1 MVLKL
6 TRTDIAFVKGQ
17 KKMMDSFRKKIE
29 KEMDKITLANTAIAD
44 WNEKIESIDK
54 FTVGLY
60 GKTVT
65 EIMGIID
72 IEEQT
77 PLIVQDKATG
87 EYVPNP
93 EAVVEEEE
101 EKEEEKEEETP
112 EVEEEQIPE
121 SVPNELEDI
130 KSEPKIE
137 ENKEETEEEK
147 ETDTPEDDNVPFEE
161 ELGWPDED
169 SDESPAEEEE
179 KEEEA
184 KDPME
189 DSEWPD
195 PDYPDD
201 WN

>member
-17 KKMMDSFRKKIE
+17 KKMMDSFRKKVE
-29 KEMDKITLANTAIAD
+29 KEEEKIAAANSAITD
-44 WNEKIESIDK
+44 WNTKIESLDK
-54 FTVGLY
+54 VTVALY

-65 EIMGIID
+65 EIMGIIEV
-72 IEEQT
+72 EEQP
-77 PLIVQDKATG
+77 PLIVQDKSTG

-101 EKEEEKEEETP
+101 EKEEEIP

-137 ENKEETEEEK
+137 DKEEETEEEK
-147 ETDTPEDDNVPFEE
+147 ESDTPEEDSVPFEE
-161 ELGWPDED
+161 ELGWPDEE

>member
-17 KKMMDSFRKKIE
+17 KKMMDSFRKKVE
-29 KEMDKITLANTAIAD
+29 KEEEKIAAANSAIAD
-44 WNEKIESIDK
+44 WNTKIESLDK
-54 FTVGLY
+54 VTVALY

-65 EIMGIID
+65 EIMGIIEV
-72 IEEQT
+72 EEQP
-77 PLIVQDKATG
+77 PLIVQDKSTG

-101 EKEEEKEEETP
+101 EKEEEIP

-137 ENKEETEEEK
+137 DKEEETEEEK
-147 ETDTPEDDNVPFEE
+147 ESDTPEEDSVPFEE
-161 ELGWPDED
+161 ELGWPDEE

>member
-17 KKMMDSFRKKIE
+17 KKMMDSFKKKIE
-29 KEMDKITLANTAIAD
+29 KEVDKITLANTAIAD

-65 EIMGIID
+65 EIMGIIEV
-72 IEEQT
+72 EEQP

-93 EAVVEEEE
+93 EAVGEE
-101 EKEEEKEEETP
+101 EEEKEEETP
-112 EVEEEQIPE
+112 EVEEEQIPD
-121 SVPNELEDI
+121 SVPDKQENIESELKMD
-130 KSEPKIE
+130 
-137 ENKEETEEEK
+137 EK
-147 ETDTPEDDNVPFEE
+147 EDEKEIDTPEDDNVPFEE

-169 SDESPAEEEE
+169 SDESPAEKEE
-179 KEEEA
+179 KEEEV

-201 WN
+201 WNN